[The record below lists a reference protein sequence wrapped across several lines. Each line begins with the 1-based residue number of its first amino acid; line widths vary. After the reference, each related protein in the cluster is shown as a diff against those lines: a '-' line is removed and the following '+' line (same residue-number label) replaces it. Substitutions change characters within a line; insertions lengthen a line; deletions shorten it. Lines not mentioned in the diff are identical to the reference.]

1 MTKKKKTTGKS
12 PAQKM
17 LDYARVVQNKRMQ
30 NDKGE
35 TWHEMGYG
43 ELAAGA
49 RDNIGKALANLMT
62 MNTEVAEES
71 FADAANYC
79 AMCIDVIKKSKLPK

>member
-1 MTKKKKTTGKS
+1 MTKKRATGKS

-17 LDYARVVQNKRMQ
+17 LDSARVIQNRRMQ

-35 TWHEMGYG
+35 TWREMEYN

-62 MNTEVAEES
+62 MNAEVAEES
-71 FADAANYC
+71 FADAMNYC
-79 AMCIDVIKKSKLPK
+79 AMCIDVVKKSNLPK